1 MDLRYCPRCRA
12 DVEDAGGFCLLGH
25 RLPVSPVADPMADL
39 RAEVDEAF
47 SKVRFQVESAFQ
59 SDVAA
64 LTDPAAVPVPARSS
78 LYEELSGD
86 DQEVAQEMRATTRKV
101 YEELA
106 LDAPVSQTD
115 PITAF
120 SPSPRADWG
129 PEKGNGRRSR
139 R

>member
-25 RLPVSPVADPMADL
+25 RFAVTEGVDPMADL

-47 SKVRFQVESAFQ
+47 SKVRIQVETAFE
-59 SDVAA
+59 SDVAS
-64 LTDPAAVPVPARSS
+64 LTDPASIPVLAPSS
-78 LYEELSGD
+78 LYEELKSD
-86 DQEVAQEMRATTRKV
+86 DHEVAQEMRATTRKV

-106 LDAPVSQTD
+106 VDAPVSRTD
-115 PITAF
+115 PIIAF